1 MGRNNGGRFN
11 RGGRGGGRFR
21 GGRSGGRYNNSEKS
35 HNFNRFRGNSKV
47 MEGGRDKNFS
57 SQNKVNNSNHDDRD
71 SRIAKA
77 NYEKSSKLFSNK
89 NIQKSVGEISSSNV
103 VSSDASRHQAQILTL
118 PNLQEVKKNPKI
130 MHKLIEMFSKF
141 ETYIVNACGTA
152 NVDNPFITAALHRSE
167 VRTVHNGEERV
178 TMEYRMKEYK
188 TIVPDDEKAF
198 NVLVQAAP
206 LTAEALQR
214 QNDLL
219 HQRFQEEV
227 AARFLEYEEEREK
240 AFQEWSSNIFL
251 TTRAWP
257 ENDEDFIYPEFEVGQ
272 PVVLENAS
280 ATIDEV
286 VVDENNKA
294 SVVSKPN
301 LIVTSMK
308 LKHMSEQQKDQ
319 SEVKNYLQTIYE
331 SNKLVRKCQAKHDS
345 DVIKVISIIK
355 AALPQDVQ
363 EALENHLKIKYD
375 TTISHV
381 IASSD
386 PASLMKHIAAVAD
399 ILYLESTSEEQTKEL
414 LGTIVNY
421 YRSIDK
427 MIRNKWETYSLF
439 FARFANSLR
448 VIKQCALL
456 LNDSTLVMSEEHAV
470 KTLIDCTKV
479 DPSHHDLHSYTQ
491 SLKTKANQKKATVV
505 EQIIEM
511 TKFIGDAD
519 DRIKAEHHH
528 HKDSERKSRD
538 KAFVKQRQQKD
549 EKKRQRDGTDTSHI
563 EANDPSIYFSVQ
575 DLLAEN
581 IDPATIE
588 KLTKSSKASASA
600 KPSKAAQYA
609 PTSAATESA
618 TSTASKTYAPR
629 GVKGTGRGGI
639 SYNPASRVVTAS
651 GTTGR
656 FINAD
661 THFSEDFEDLNGGIF
676 ADDDEVSCT
685 CISTCYHQSR
695 KRQASDDAE
704 GMIITKIHHDD
715 GNSSYHLVNSRKNL
729 RYVRRPSRDFISNM
743 SGISPGWTTQHEL
756 VGIHPLLGLV
766 AYNPSYRVSLVNP
779 NILINDGWQLF
790 TFSGSHGDTVKVYH
804 KLFQDVVH
812 TLEFIMNRHGQLIAN
827 DPADDP
833 NFQLPPNDISEKL
846 GSMPRLR
853 EYLYSNYDHMIDE
866 YRSSRD
872 DFFHSTIQQFI
883 DSQSSAQ
890 ANFEGVEDENE
901 GDEGD
906 ENPIYANEGRHP
918 HHK

>member
-21 GGRSGGRYNNSEKS
+21 GGRSGGRYNNFEKS

-57 SQNKVNNSNHDDRD
+57 SQNKVNSNNHDDRD

-77 NYEKSSKLFSNK
+77 NYEKNNKLFSNK
-89 NIQKSVGEISSSNV
+89 NTQKSVGEISSSNV
-103 VSSDASRHQAQILTL
+103 VSSDASRHQAQILTI
-118 PNLQEVKKNPKI
+118 PNLQDVKKNPKV
-130 MHKLIEMFSKF
+130 MPKVIEMFSNF
-141 ETYIVNACGTA
+141 ETYLVNACGTA
-152 NVDNPFITAALHRSE
+152 NIDNSFVTAALHRSE

-188 TIVPDDEKAF
+188 TIVPDGEKAF

-219 HQRFQEEV
+219 HQQFQEEL

-240 AFQEWSSNIFL
+240 ALQEWSSNIFL

-257 ENDEDFIYPEFEVGQ
+257 ESDEDFIYPEFEVGQ

-301 LIVTSMK
+301 LIMTSMK
-308 LKHMSEQQKDQ
+308 LKHMSDQQKDQ
-319 SEVKNYLQTIYE
+319 SEVKSYLQTIHE
-331 SNKLVRKCQAKHDS
+331 SNKLARKCQAKHDS
-345 DVIKVISIIK
+345 DVVKVISIIK
-355 AALPQDVQ
+355 AALSQDVQ

-427 MIRNKWETYSLF
+427 MTRNKWETYSSF

-456 LNDSTLVMSEEHAV
+456 LNDSTLTMSEEHAV
-470 KTLIDCTKV
+470 KTLIECTKV
-479 DPSHHDLHSYTQ
+479 DPNHHDLHSYTQ

-519 DRIKAEHHH
+519 DKIKAEHHH
-528 HKDSERKSRD
+528 HKDNERKSRE
-538 KAFVKQRQQKD
+538 KTFFKKNQSRQ
-549 EKKRQRDGTDTSHI
+549 EKKRDRDGAETSHI
-563 EANDPSIYFSVQ
+563 EANDSSVYFSVQ
-575 DLLAEN
+575 DLLNEH

-588 KLTKSSKASASA
+588 KLTKSSRSSAST
-600 KPSKAAQYA
+600 KPGQATPLA
-609 PTSAATESA
+609 PTSSAPASA
-618 TSTASKTYAPR
+618 TSSAPKTYVPR
-629 GVKGTGRGGI
+629 GAKSTGRGGM
-639 SYNPASRVVTAS
+639 SYNPSSRVVTAS

-661 THFSEDFEDLNGGIF
+661 THFNEDFEDLSGGIF
-676 ADDDEVSCT
+676 TDDDEVSCT
-685 CISTCYHQSR
+685 CISTCYHQSSR
-695 KRQASDDAE
+695 KRQASDDID
-704 GMIITKIHHDD
+704 GMIITKFHHDD
-715 GNSSYHLVNSRKNL
+715 GNSSYHCINSRKNL
-729 RYVRRPSRDFISNM
+729 RYVRRPNRDFISSM
-743 SGISPGWTTQHEL
+743 SGISPGWTTQHEF

-766 AYNPSYRVSLVNP
+766 AYNPSYRVSLINP

-790 TFSGSHGDTVKVYH
+790 TFSGAHGDIVKVYH
-804 KLFQDVVH
+804 KMFQDVVH
-812 TLEFIMNRHGQLIAN
+812 TLEFIMNRHGQLIAS

-833 NFQLPPNDISEKL
+833 NFQLPPSEISEKL

-853 EYLYSNYDHMIDE
+853 EYLYSNYEHMIDE
-866 YRSSRD
+866 YKSSRD
-872 DFFHSTIQQFI
+872 DFFHSTIQQFT

-890 ANFEGVEDENE
+890 ANFEGVEDESKS
-901 GDEGD
+901 D

-918 HHK
+918 YHK